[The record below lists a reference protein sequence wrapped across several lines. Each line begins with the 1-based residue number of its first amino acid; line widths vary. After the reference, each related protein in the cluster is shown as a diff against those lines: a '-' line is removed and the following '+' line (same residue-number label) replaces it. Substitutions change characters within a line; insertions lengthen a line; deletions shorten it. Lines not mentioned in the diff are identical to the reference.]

1 MIYSAYIF
9 AVAKVPGKITFSI
22 GSWQKQLVL
31 MAKMCLDL
39 NNERAV
45 AVVVN
50 FCLCHQINRKYTRF
64 FLQFFPTLRP
74 ESSQI

>member
-50 FCLCHQINRKYTRF
+50 FCLCH
-64 FLQFFPTLRP
+64 
-74 ESSQI
+74 